1 MHVKPKKGIMSTP
14 LSLEIS
20 RARYKGA
27 NPFTYSQARDF
38 SPSDVPSEFFA
49 TSKYWSLLNNSH
61 EVLVGTRGCGK
72 TILLRMLSYSLY
84 RRDPKLAKLVK
95 SGEQRF
101 YGIYIPLRLQL
112 LNELTTSDAAL
123 HRRQFR
129 FIFNCVAAGSY
140 LDEIKALAQDRF
152 PDPRARL
159 VIIRQVIDELS
170 QLWATGG
177 ADECQDIDDFK
188 DQINAR
194 FLRVRANWGVL
205 ASEDSLLRAGLLEPI
220 LGAKDKINRILGLAN
235 ESTTWVACF
244 DEAEYL
250 KPDLQAV
257 VNTLLRSATL
267 GVVVKIATLPLHW
280 QANATEDP
288 DVTVQTEG
296 DDFRFTEL
304 DYDAESADFAA
315 LTNNLVAGRLRH
327 LGVIAEEKVNASS
340 AFDEFLGTKNDRHLV
355 DVFKSK
361 TQHYVERDFRR
372 EVEAELA
379 QRPRSKVGGDHVL
392 GQIKRYEP
400 IVILRRLREM
410 ASRGNTKVAWLVGPS
425 MARRVTGGNARRFI
439 QLCYLYFEKARQS
452 RLGLQP
458 NTQHEVVVQFAENF
472 CDRAKSVHREGFV
485 LHDFVIKLADY
496 LETEMHHG
504 PLKDVGL
511 GFSLAPNLLNHP
523 RFVEAINAGIAY
535 SYIVRVDDEVFKP
548 VSSESRLR
556 LANAFAAK
564 RWLPMR
570 AGASTR
576 VSSQHSIIS
585 LERADTALSAAQA
598 EAAINQ
604 LQLDLFEA
612 DSE

>member
-1 MHVKPKKGIMSTP
+1 MRVTPEEETMNTP

-20 RARYKGA
+20 RARYKGG

-38 SPSDVPSEFFA
+38 SPAEVPSEFFP

-84 RRDPKLAKLVK
+84 RRNPKLKTSVIRGK
-95 SGEQRF
+95 QRF

-112 LNELTTSDAAL
+112 LNELAVDAAL
-123 HRRQFR
+123 RRRQFR

-140 LDEIKALAQDRF
+140 LDEVKALLQDAF

-159 VIIRQVIDELS
+159 TAMRQIIDELS
-170 QLWATGG
+170 SLWATGIS
-177 ADECQDIDDFK
+177 DTCQDIDDYK
-188 DQINAR
+188 DQVNAR
-194 FLRVRANWGVL
+194 FLRMRANWSL
-205 ASEDSLLRAGLLEPI
+205 LDSDDSLFRAGLLEPI
-220 LGAKDKINRILGLAN
+220 LGAKDRINRILKLEN
-235 ESTTWVACF
+235 ESTTWIACF

-280 QANATEDP
+280 EANATEDP
-288 DVTVQTEG
+288 EVTVQTEG

-304 DYDAESADFAA
+304 DYDAESSDFEA
-315 LTNNLVAGRLRH
+315 LTNNLVAGRLRQ
-327 LGVIAEEKVNASS
+327 LCLMADDKINSTS
-340 AFDEFLGTKNDRHLV
+340 AFDDFLGINNNRPLV

-361 TQHYVERDFRR
+361 VQRFVERDFRH
-372 EVEAELA
+372 EVEAELLE
-379 QRPRSKVGGDHVL
+379 RPGSKVVGGHVD

-400 IVILRRLREM
+400 IVILRRLRRM
-410 ASRGNTKVAWLVGPS
+410 VARGNTKVAWLVGPE
-425 MARRVTGGNARRFI
+425 MARRVTGGNPRRFI
-439 QLCYLYFEKARQS
+439 QLCYLFFEKTRET

-458 NTQHEVVVQFAENF
+458 NAQHDVVVQFAENF

-485 LHDFVIKLADY
+485 LHDFITKLADY
-496 LETEMHHG
+496 FEREMHHG

-511 GFSLAPNLLNHP
+511 GFSLAPNLLSLP
-523 RFVEAINAGIAY
+523 RFVDAIKAGIAY
-535 SYIVRVDDEVFKP
+535 SYIVRSDDEVYKP
-548 VSSESRLR
+548 VTPESRLR

-570 AGASTR
+570 AGGGAR
-576 VSSQHSIIS
+576 VSSQSSIVS
-585 LERADTALSAAQA
+585 LESADHVLSAEQS

-604 LQLDLFEA
+604 LQLNLSQTDTV
-612 DSE
+612 